1 MSSVADRLMDIYEAL
16 YTFYG
21 PRNWWPAD
29 SAFEVLVGAVLTQ
42 NTNWLNVTK
51 AIATL
56 RDRGLLSFEALRDIE
71 HQQLAE
77 CIRPSG
83 YYNLKATRLKNLL
96 NMIEH
101 SYSGSLDNLLQEE
114 THVARQ
120 RLLEVKGVGPETAD
134 SILLYA
140 GDHPLFVVDAYTHR
154 IFSRHYLLPEECD
167 YQTAQDLFMDNLEPD
182 PQLFNEYHALIVRA
196 AKDFCKK
203 SEGLC
208 EGCPLKGL

>member
-51 AIATL
+51 AISTL
-56 RDRGLLSFEALRDIE
+56 RDRGLLSFAALRDIE

-101 SYSGSLDNLLQEE
+101 SYSGSLDGLLQEE
-114 THVARQ
+114 TQVARQ

-154 IFSRHYLLPEECD
+154 IFSRHSLLPEECD

-203 SEGLC
+203 SQPLC
-208 EGCPLKGL
+208 EGCPLQGL